1 MDFES
6 QADVASR
13 FRIGV
18 HLVGKIIKEHTK
30 YPEILR
36 KRELKAER
44 SHLEAEAISNVT
56 NWLLQHD
63 VPIIRSS

>member
-6 QADVASR
+6 QADVAAR

-18 HLVGKIIKEHTK
+18 HLVGKVIREHTRQPK
-30 YPEILR
+30 TLR

-44 SHLEAEAISNVT
+44 THLEAEAISNVT